1 MKTIGK
7 YKILAELG
15 RGGMGIV
22 YKALDPD
29 INREVAIKTISDR
42 LLDQADE
49 GGKLIDQFLN
59 EARAAGRLNHPHIVT
74 IHEAGRQ
81 EGQTY
86 IVMQHIEGQS
96 LRKMIEEGR
105 AFTLEEVIR
114 IITGV
119 CSALDYAHRQGIVHR
134 DIKPDNI
141 LLDKENRPYVADFG
155 IARIESAARTQQTT
169 QTTATP
175 SYMSPEQVK
184 GAKIDRRSDI
194 FSLGV
199 ILYELTAGKRP
210 FTGENIGAIM
220 NKIVSGEPE
229 PVDKVRRGLP
239 AGFASVVKK
248 AMAKEPENRY
258 ASCAELSTALR
269 SFLQAGDQTI
279 SFDTQKVQVDQTRRL
294 GIKKL
299 LSSRWKWAWLT
310 GTAAVIIGLALILAN
325 TVFRPESQYASILS
339 LVQFDYGAPDVP
351 VNLMEYLLNRGLSA
365 STAVPIFTQDDFSY
379 YKKTT
384 QPQEEVLPPLVS
396 LSGQVTPGVAG
407 FDVRITVVHKRST
420 AEQVFNCRGFHD
432 LLANQLDRI
441 LEFIAQNSGGIV
453 GRIEGNRAF
462 TKICTGNWDA
472 LDHFLKGE
480 AAWGKLDSDKAYA
493 EYKTALEHDP
503 DFSLARLRLADVQIF
518 RGDRPEAAAELE
530 AARQKGEGLIRLDLL
545 RLQALDAR
553 LKSNP
558 SAERDS
564 LRQLVEAFPMKQEYH
579 YEFAESY
586 FHSAEAEEAI
596 KHYLKALA
604 LNPSYALAHNHI
616 AFCYAWLGDHA
627 RAENHFL
634 KYVELDNTANA
645 YDSLASG
652 YMFAGRLDKALIAVE
667 KGLQLD
673 PHLDYLYGNLAS
685 ILTVQ
690 GALSKAWQALDQ
702 EAAVTNRGTTRLS
715 IDFDRAMIHFLRGHL
730 DDAEVL
736 LSRLRTAYSDPS
748 YALRLDES
756 PSLPFWLTGVIAAR
770 RGDQTLLRN
779 MSALLEQKVRENDV
793 NATNFFPLYKLSFH
807 LKLLKASQA
816 ASDTEIQTLVE
827 EMHRIKTKLGY
838 WSSIYNLP
846 FFLTQEAEI
855 LIGLVKTEP
864 PGGLPGQSQT
874 GLSLLHQARRLL
886 QEALAYD
893 ANYAPARVAQA
904 RLLLKTGDR
913 QAAARE
919 LEAARRLLDS
929 SDRDYV
935 LRQELERLERQ
946 PLGP

>member
-29 INREVAIKTISDR
+29 ISREVAIKTISDS

-59 EARAAGRLNHPHIVT
+59 EARAAGRLNHPNIVT

-86 IVMQHIEGQS
+86 IVMQYIEGQS

-105 AFTLEEVIR
+105 AFTLEDVIR

-141 LLDKENRPYVADFG
+141 LLDKEGRPYVADFG
-155 IARIESAARTQQTT
+155 IARIESAARTQQAT

-184 GAKIDRRSDI
+184 GGKIDRRSDI

-220 NKIVSGEPE
+220 NKIVASEPE

-239 AGFASVVKK
+239 AGFAAVVKK

-258 ASCAELSTALR
+258 ASCADVSAALR
-269 SFLQAGDQTI
+269 SFLQTGDQTI
-279 SFDTQKVQVDQTRRL
+279 TFDTQKVQLTQTRSI

-310 GTAAVIIGLALILAN
+310 GTAAFLVGLALLLAN
-325 TVFRPESQYASILS
+325 TVFRPESKYASIVS
-339 LVQFDYGAPDVP
+339 LVQFDYSAPDVP

-379 YKKTT
+379 YQKTT
-384 QPQEEVLPPLVS
+384 QAQEEVLPPLVS

-432 LLANQLDRI
+432 LLANQLDGI
-441 LEFIAQNSGGIV
+441 LEFIGRNSGGIV

-462 TKICTGNWDA
+462 TKICTANWDA
-472 LDHFLKGE
+472 LDHFLKAE
-480 AAWGKLDSDKAYA
+480 ADWAKLDSDKAFA
-493 EYKTALEHDP
+493 EYRTALEHDP

-530 AARQKGEGLIRLDLL
+530 AARQKGDGLIRLDLL

-558 SAERDS
+558 SAERES
-564 LRQLVEAFPMKQEYH
+564 LRQLVEAFPMKQEFH

-596 KHYLKALA
+596 KHYIKALE

-627 RAENHFL
+627 QAEKHFL
-634 KYVELDNTANA
+634 KYVALDNTANA

-652 YMFAGRLDKALIAVE
+652 YMFAGRLDKAVAAVE

-673 PHLDYLYGNLAS
+673 PRLDYLYGNLAS
-685 ILTVQ
+685 NLIVQ
-690 GALSKAWQALDQ
+690 GALAKAWQALDQ
-702 EAAVTNRGTTRLS
+702 EAAVTSRETTRLS
-715 IDFDRAMIHFLRGHL
+715 VDIDKAMVHFLLGNL
-730 DDAEVL
+730 GAAEVL
-736 LSRLRTAYSDPS
+736 LARLRTAYSGPS
-748 YALRLDES
+748 YALRLDET
-756 PSLPFWLTGVIAAR
+756 PNLPFWLTGVIAAR
-770 RGDQTLLRN
+770 RGDQTVLRN
-779 MSALLEQKVRENDV
+779 MAALLEKKVKQNNV
-793 NATNFFPLYKLSFH
+793 NATNFFPVYKLTLH
-807 LKLLKASQA
+807 LKLLMA
-816 ASDTEIQTLVE
+816 AAAGNDIEMQPLVE
-827 EMHRIKTKLGY
+827 EMDRIKTKLGY
-838 WSSIYNLP
+838 WSSTYNLP
-846 FFLTQEAEI
+846 YFLTQEAEI
-855 LIGLVKTEP
+855 LIGFTKIGP
-864 PGGLPGQSQT
+864 PGGLYSESQT
-874 GLSLLHQARRLL
+874 GLSLLNQARRML

-904 RLLLKTGDR
+904 RLLLKTGDK
-913 QAAARE
+913 QAAAKE

-929 SDRDYV
+929 SDGDYV
-935 LRQELERLERQ
+935 LRRELEQLERER
-946 PLGP
+946 

>member
-29 INREVAIKTISDR
+29 ISREVAIKTISDS
-42 LLDQADE
+42 LLDQADA

-59 EARAAGRLNHPHIVT
+59 EARAAGRLNHPNIVT

-81 EGQTY
+81 EDQTY
-86 IVMQHIEGQS
+86 IVMQFIEGQS

-105 AFTLEEVIR
+105 AFTLEDVIR
-114 IITGV
+114 IISGV

-134 DIKPDNI
+134 DIKPDNV
-141 LLDKENRPYVADFG
+141 LLDKEGRPYVADFG
-155 IARIESAARTQQTT
+155 IARIESAARTQQTA

-184 GAKIDRRSDI
+184 GQKIDRRSDI

-199 ILYELTAGKRP
+199 ILYELLAGKRP

-220 NKIVSGEPE
+220 NKIVASEPE

-239 AGFASVVKK
+239 AGLAAVVKK
-248 AMAKEPENRY
+248 AMAKNPEDRY
-258 ASCAELSTALR
+258 ASCAEVAGALR
-269 SFLQAGDQTI
+269 TFLQAGDQTI
-279 SFDTQKVQVDQTRRL
+279 SFDTQKVQLTQTQHIGL
-294 GIKKL
+294 KKL
-299 LSSRWKWAWLT
+299 LASRWKWAWLT
-310 GTAAVIIGLALILAN
+310 GTAVVLVGLALILVN
-325 TVFRPESQYASILS
+325 TVFRPEGKYAPILS
-339 LVQFDYGAPDVP
+339 LVQFDYSAPDVP
-351 VNLMEYLLNRGLSA
+351 ANLMEYLLNRGLSA
-365 STAVPIFTQDDFSY
+365 STTLPVFTQDDFSY

-384 QPQEEVLPPLVS
+384 QAQEEVLPPQVS
-396 LSGQVTPGVAG
+396 LSGQVIPGVAG
-407 FDVRITVVHKRST
+407 FDVRVTVVHQRST

-441 LEFIAQNSGGIV
+441 LEFIGRNSGGIV

-462 TKICTGNWDA
+462 TKICTDNWDA

-480 AAWGKLDSDKAYA
+480 AAWAKLDSDKAYS
-493 EYKTALEHDP
+493 EYRTSIEHDP

-518 RGDRPEAAAELE
+518 RGDREEAARELE
-530 AARQKGEGLIRLDLL
+530 AARQKSDRLIRFDLL

-558 SAERDS
+558 SAERES

-596 KHYLKALA
+596 KHYLKALE

-627 RAENHFL
+627 QAEKHFL

-652 YMFAGRLDKALIAVE
+652 YMFAGRLDKAVAAVE

-673 PHLDYLYGNLAS
+673 PNLDYLYGNLAS
-685 ILTVQ
+685 NDIVR
-690 GALSKAWQALDQ
+690 GALVKAREALDR
-702 EAAVTNRGTTRLS
+702 EAAISSRETTRLS
-715 IDFDRAMIHFLRGHL
+715 VSFDKAMVHFLLGNF
-730 DDAEVL
+730 DAAEAL
-736 LSRLRTAYSDPS
+736 LAGLRTTYSGPS
-748 YALRLDES
+748 YAGRLDES
-756 PSLPFWLTGVIAAR
+756 PNLPFWLTGVIAAQKNDR
-770 RGDQTLLRN
+770 AVLQK
-779 MSALLEQKVRENDV
+779 MAEALEQKVRQGTV
-793 NATNFFPLYKLSFH
+793 NATNFFPVYKLSLH
-807 LKLLKASQA
+807 LKLLQA
-816 ASDTEIQTLVE
+816 AAAANDAEMQTLVE
-827 EMHRIKTKLGY
+827 EMERIKTKLGY

-846 FFLTQEAEI
+846 YFLTQAAEI
-855 LIGLVKTEP
+855 LIGFTKIGP
-864 PGGLPGQSQT
+864 PGGLYSESQA
-874 GLSLLHQARRLL
+874 GLSILNQARRLL

-893 ANYAPARVAQA
+893 SNYAPARVAQA
-904 RLLLKTGDR
+904 RLLLKTGDK
-913 QAAARE
+913 QAATKE

-935 LRQELERLERQ
+935 LRREIEQLERER
-946 PLGP
+946 